1 MKKDVSVISRIAMLL
16 EATAQTS
23 MGATCLFWVNQP
35 KAPQCLLEDD
45 K

>member
-16 EATAQTS
+16 ETTAQTS
-23 MGATCLFWVNQP
+23 MGATCLLFINQP
-35 KAPQCLLEDD
+35 KVPQCLLEDD